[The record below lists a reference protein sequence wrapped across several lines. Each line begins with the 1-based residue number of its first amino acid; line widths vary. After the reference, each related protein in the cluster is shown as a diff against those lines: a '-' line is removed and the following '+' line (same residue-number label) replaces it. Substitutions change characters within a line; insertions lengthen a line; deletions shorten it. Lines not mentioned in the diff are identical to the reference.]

1 MVEGEGETNMSEI
14 KEHVY
19 YAKYSEEDIDLICKQ
34 ALAKWGKLTQI
45 LMCIEEL
52 SELICALF
60 LCASAKADRKI
71 NSVTKEEIAS
81 EIADVQLMLR
91 QMKIVF
97 GINDI
102 VIASIEE
109 EKLDRLKD
117 YLLEEEREAKPT

>member
-1 MVEGEGETNMSEI
+1 MSEI
-14 KEHVY
+14 KEHIY

-34 ALAKWGKLTQI
+34 ALAKWGKVTQI

-52 SELICALF
+52 SKLICAL
-60 LCASAKADRKI
+60 AKADRKI

-81 EIADVQLMLR
+81 EIADVQLMLK
-91 QMKIVF
+91 QMQIVF

-109 EKLDRLKD
+109 EKLDRLKG
-117 YLLEEEREAKPT
+117 YLLKEEKEAKI